1 MKKTKL
7 GECLTVKHGWAFK
20 GEYFSNNG
28 VQSIL
33 TPGNFYERGG
43 FKPNDG
49 KERYYIGQYPK
60 EYLCNKGDLI
70 VAMTQQ
76 AEGLLGS
83 TAIVPEDGKY
93 LHNQRIGL
101 VTCDES
107 KLLPLFAY
115 YLFMT
120 KSVRIQLERSASG
133 TKVKHTSPEK
143 IYDVVVSLPE
153 VEQQKKI
160 ATLLY
165 AIEQKESINKRIN
178 DNLEQQLRTIYDYW
192 FTQFDFPDE
201 NGNPYCSS
209 GGKMVWNDALN
220 REIPEGWSVA
230 SIVSNPLST
239 VIKPG
244 VARFD
249 TKTYF
254 ATGDV
259 NGRNILEGTT
269 ISYEGRENRANM
281 QPTVNSIWFAKMKN
295 SVKHLI
301 LNNEMKDLIDNSIL
315 STGFLGLQVQENAFE
330 YVASFVDSDYFENRK
345 DILAHGAT
353 QEAVNNDDL
362 SSLYFV
368 IPDDSALQSFH
379 NATKGAYAKISGNI
393 VENRKLS
400 KLRDWLLP
408 MLMNRQAIVVS

>member
-1 MKKTKL
+1 
-7 GECLTVKHGWAFK
+7 
-20 GEYFSNNG
+20 
-28 VQSIL
+28 
-33 TPGNFYERGG
+33 
-43 FKPNDG
+43 
-49 KERYYIGQYPK
+49 
-60 EYLCNKGDLI
+60 
-70 VAMTQQ
+70 
-76 AEGLLGS
+76 
-83 TAIVPEDGKY
+83 
-93 LHNQRIGL
+93 
-101 VTCDES
+101 
-107 KLLPLFAY
+107 
-115 YLFMT
+115 
-120 KSVRIQLERSASG
+120 
-133 TKVKHTSPEK
+133 
-143 IYDVVVSLPE
+143 
-153 VEQQKKI
+153 
-160 ATLLY
+160 
-165 AIEQKESINKRIN
+165 
-178 DNLEQQLRTIYDYW
+178 
-192 FTQFDFPDE
+192 
-201 NGNPYCSS
+201 
-209 GGKMVWNDALN
+209 MVWNDALN

>member
-1 MKKTKL
+1 MKKIKL

-49 KERYYIGQYPK
+49 KERYYMGQYPK

-178 DNLEQQLRTIYDYW
+178 DNLEQQLRAIYDYW

-201 NGNPYCSS
+201 NGNPYRSS
-209 GGKMVWNDALN
+209 GGKMVWNDDLK
-220 REIPEGWSVA
+220 REIPERWSVA
-230 SIVSNPLST
+230 SILSNPLST

-254 ATGDV
+254 ATADV
-259 NGRNILEGTT
+259 NGRNILEGTQ
-269 ISYEGRENRANM
+269 ISYEGRESRANM
-281 QPTVNSIWFAKMKN
+281 QPTVNSVWFAKMKN
-295 SVKHLI
+295 SIKHLI

-330 YVASFVDSDYFENRK
+330 YVASFISSDYFENRK

-362 SSLYFV
+362 GSLYFV
-368 IPDDSALQSFH
+368 IPDDSTLQSFH

-408 MLMNRQAIVVS
+408 MLMNGQAIVAN

>member
-1 MKKTKL
+1 MMIKLPDVCYIKTGKL
-7 GECLTVKHGWAFK
+7 DANQASCNGAYPFFTCGENPLKIDHYAFDEDAIILAGNNAQGKFHIQRYKGRFNAYQRTYVITAKAGWD
-20 GEYFSNNG
+20 
-28 VQSIL
+28 V
-33 TPGNFYERGG
+33 
-43 FKPNDG
+43 D
-49 KERYYIGQYPK
+49 YIK
-60 EYLCNKGDLI
+60 
-70 VAMTQQ
+70 
-76 AEGLLGS
+76 
-83 TAIVPEDGKY
+83 
-93 LHNQRIGL
+93 
-101 VTCDES
+101 
-107 KLLPLFAY
+107 
-115 YLFMT
+115 
-120 KSVRIQLERSASG
+120 
-133 TKVKHTSPEK
+133 
-143 IYDVVVSLPE
+143 
-153 VEQQKKI
+153 
-160 ATLLY
+160 Y
-165 AIEQKESINKRIN
+165 AIELSLKHLQKIAQGSQTKFLTLSMLEDFKVKKLDFNQQRILFSSIRSLDIKIANNQAIN
-178 DNLEQQLRTIYDYW
+178 DNLEQQLRAIYDYW

-201 NGNPYCSS
+201 NGNPYRSS
-209 GGKMVWNDALN
+209 GGKMVWNDALK
-220 REIPEGWSVA
+220 REIPKGWSVA

-315 STGFLGLQVQENAFE
+315 STGFFGLQVHENAFE

-362 SSLYFV
+362 GSLYFA
-368 IPDDSALQSFH
+368 IPDDSTLQSFH
-379 NATKGAYAKISGNI
+379 NVTKDAYAKISGNI

-408 MLMNRQAIVVS
+408 MLMNGQAIVAN